1 MFIGPPEYLTVSSSG
16 PAGKVQYYSMGVFRL
31 TEEKHNN
38 KSVWYRH
45 SEIMAMF
52 YDNGKGNI
60 YDHDFTDNCKTQEG
74 AG

>member
-1 MFIGPPEYLTVSSSG
+1 MKNDEPKPIPIPLHEKVLNCIFVVPEYLTVSSSG
-16 PAGKVQYYSMGVFRL
+16 PAGTEQYYSMGVFRL

-52 YDNGKGNI
+52 YDNG
-60 YDHDFTDNCKTQEG
+60 
-74 AG
+74 